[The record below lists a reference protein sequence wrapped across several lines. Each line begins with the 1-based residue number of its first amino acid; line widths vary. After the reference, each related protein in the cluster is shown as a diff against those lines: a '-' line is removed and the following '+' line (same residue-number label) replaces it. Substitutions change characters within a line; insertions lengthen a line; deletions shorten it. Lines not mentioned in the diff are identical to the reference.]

1 MTISYG
7 VIPEQKGVVIELHV
21 FISCGD
27 EVSPLRDVAVRVLQG
42 LERSFLR
49 GLEIPIVIRNW
60 DYRDE
65 PPEVVAKGEFS
76 ARSLRMLSQASVV
89 VGILGPHVPTV
100 TSQEL
105 LEGIRRYSAGDADNV
120 LLFLKAATKGPV
132 HRQFLRKILRETDMA
147 VVYQEFEDDLDFQA
161 KLFVAL
167 IPYLVRKSVFERQT
181 PIASA
186 TGGAA

>member
-1 MTISYG
+1 M
-7 VIPEQKGVVIELHV
+7 IELHV

-27 EVSPLRDVAVRVLQG
+27 EVSPLRDIAVRVLNA

-49 GLEIPIVIRNW
+49 GLEIPIVVRNW

-65 PPEVVAKGEFS
+65 PPEVVAKGAFS

-89 VGILGPHVPTV
+89 VGILGPSVPKV
-100 TSQEL
+100 TSEEL

-120 LLFLKAATKGPV
+120 LLFLNKATKGQA
-132 HRQFLRKILRETDMA
+132 HRRFLRKILRETDMA
-147 VVYQEFEDDLDFQA
+147 VVYQEFNDQLDFQE

-167 IPYLVRKSVFERQT
+167 IPYLVRKSVLERQT
-181 PIASA
+181 PITAA